1 MNEKATKRNSNIEL
15 LRIILILIIIMHH
28 LIVHGVNLKLMKNG
42 QLEMNNINI
51 QAMFINTFI
60 IIGVNV
66 FIFIS
71 GYYGIKFKIIKLIKL
86 IGEMIFYS
94 LIINLIFII
103 SGINE
108 LNLKMIISSLLPIK
122 IWWFLTCYI
131 ILLVVSP
138 YLNII
143 IDNSNKIEQYILI
156 LILTVI
162 ICVFGTTG
170 VLPNIVPYSDGY
182 NLWNCIYI
190 YLLARVLRQNLKL
203 ESVKL
208 SIFGYLISSIINFI
222 IIVFAWKYINSQFAW
237 RLLGYNNPLIIIASV
252 FFFYIFKN
260 IKLKNSKLINAIAK
274 STLGIYMIH
283 EHPLVRKW
291 MYDYLKIAESLVD
304 KNLISILLYNTVF
317 IFVVSFMF
325 DKGKNLVFYYIS
337 KLSVLKSFIDKFNN
351 NYFINW

>member
-1 MNEKATKRNSNIEL
+1 
-15 LRIILILIIIMHH
+15 
-28 LIVHGVNLKLMKNG
+28 
-42 QLEMNNINI
+42 MNNINI

-190 YLLARVLRQNLKL
+190 YWL
-203 ESVKL
+203 E
-208 SIFGYLISSIINFI
+208 F
-222 IIVFAWKYINSQFAW
+222 
-237 RLLGYNNPLIIIASV
+237 
-252 FFFYIFKN
+252 
-260 IKLKNSKLINAIAK
+260 
-274 STLGIYMIH
+274 
-283 EHPLVRKW
+283 
-291 MYDYLKIAESLVD
+291 
-304 KNLISILLYNTVF
+304 
-317 IFVVSFMF
+317 
-325 DKGKNLVFYYIS
+325 
-337 KLSVLKSFIDKFNN
+337 
-351 NYFINW
+351 